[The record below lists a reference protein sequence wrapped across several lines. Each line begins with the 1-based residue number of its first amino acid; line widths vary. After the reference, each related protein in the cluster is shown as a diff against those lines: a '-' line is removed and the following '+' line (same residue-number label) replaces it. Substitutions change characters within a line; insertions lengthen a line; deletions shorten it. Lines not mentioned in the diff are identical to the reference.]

1 MEPQVRKLLGR
12 TKLLRIRY
20 KETLEHIG
28 DMPDIEL
35 VMEVCGCL
43 AELLTDRGVQS
54 ESGLLYVCVA
64 RYRGFVRFITI
75 S

>member
-1 MEPQVRKLLGR
+1 MRKLLGG
-12 TKLLRIRY
+12 TKLLGIRY

-35 VMEVCGCL
+35 IMEVRGCL
-43 AELLTDRGVQS
+43 PELLTDRGVQS
-54 ESGLLYVCVA
+54 EAACYVCVA